1 MSGSWRAP
9 GTEEGLGGQLLL
21 ALAEGTQGRVTG
33 TRGGSGAPWGHGNLG
48 ALLGYLVLHTCGTGF
63 HETDGDG

>member
-1 MSGSWRAP
+1 MSGSWRAL

-21 ALAEGTQGRVTG
+21 ALAEGTRGRAT
-33 TRGGSGAPWGHGNLG
+33 GNLG
-48 ALLGYLVLHTCGTGF
+48 GPDALCDHGSLGAQHGYLVLHTCGTGF

>member
-9 GTEEGLGGQLLL
+9 GTEEGLGGQLLPV
-21 ALAEGTQGRVTG
+21 LAEGTQGRVTE
-33 TRGGSGAPWGHGNLG
+33 TLGGSGALCGHGSLG
-48 ALLGYLVLHTCGTGF
+48 AQQGYLALHTCGTGF